1 MTSDSPARRA
11 RRDGWGAARQRAFI
25 AALAETRSVT
35 QAARAVG
42 ISRQSAY
49 RLRSKPSGAGFAREW
64 DRVMAFVPGP
74 MGQPGA
80 LDRIFDGNS
89 AGYLSQR
96 AALLALL
103 QRGSGGLGGAE

>member
-1 MTSDSPARRA
+1 MTPDSPARRT

-35 QAARAVG
+35 RAARAVG

-49 RLRSKPSGAGFAREW
+49 RLRGEPSGAGFAREW

-80 LDRIFDGNS
+80 LNRILDGDS
-89 AGYLSQR
+89 VGGASRR

-103 QRGSGGLGGAE
+103 QRGSGGWGGAE

>member
-1 MTSDSPARRA
+1 MTPDSPARRA

-25 AALAETRSVT
+25 AVLAETRSVT
-35 QAARAVG
+35 RAARAVG

-49 RLRSKPSGAGFAREW
+49 RLRGEPSGAGFAREW

-80 LDRIFDGNS
+80 LYRILDGDS
-89 AGYLSQR
+89 VGGASRR

>member
-1 MTSDSPARRA
+1 MTSDSTPRRA

-35 QAARAVG
+35 RAVG

-49 RLRSKPSGAGFAREW
+49 RLRGEPSGAGFAWEW

-74 MGQPGA
+74 MRQPGA
-80 LDRIFDGNS
+80 LERILDGNS
-89 AGYLSQR
+89 AGYPSRR

-103 QRGSGGLGGAE
+103 QRGAGGWDDAE